1 MKKNLHHIITLLIF
15 CFAVISSSAQE
26 STDSSEVSHEYEV
39 AFDESV
45 EPFRPALFKLSKS
58 GDRYLRF
65 IFWNQI
71 WARAIENNPGT
82 VGVDGQPV
90 DWTTDLGIRRARMLA
105 YAQVS
110 PRFLFMF
117 HIGINNQTF
126 MNGGV
131 PGGGDNGNA
140 GTIPNNPNNPG
151 QIDLRSAKKPQVF
164 IHDLWNEFKVSDKLF
179 IGMGLHFWNGVSRL
193 TSGGTINLMTL
204 DAPIANWANIEL
216 TDQFARQFGFYAKG
230 QLGNWDYRVAV
241 NKPFSVG
248 RGGTFDQNRERPVAF
263 NDQNGNWAT
272 QGYVAYQFWEKENT
286 KLPFYTG
293 TYLGHRKVFN
303 IGGGWHHHPRATT
316 SLNKAGER
324 QSHDILQLGLDS
336 YFDLPIKKGNK
347 VAAVT
352 AYAVAYIYDFG
363 PNYMRNIG
371 IMNTGLGAGITQNG
385 PGNSQPTIGTG
396 NIYHFQAGYLL
407 PRQPNKHGFQPYGTI
422 TINDFDFYDQST
434 FQYGLGA
441 NYLISDHRAK
451 ISLEYRRRPLF
462 VNFIRSGGAGEVVLQ
477 THILL

>member
-1 MKKNLHHIITLLIF
+1 MLFFLAPGLY
-15 CFAVISSSAQE
+15 AQE
-26 STDSSEVSHEYEV
+26 NADSTEVNNYVS

-45 EPFRPALFKLSKS
+45 EPFRPALIKLSTS

-71 WARAIENNPGT
+71 WARALENNPGT
-82 VGVDGQPV
+82 LGVDGQPV
-90 DWTTDLGIRRARMLA
+90 NWTSDLGARRSRMLA
-105 YAQVS
+105 YAS
-110 PRFLFMF
+110 ITPRVLIMF

-140 GTIPNNPNNPG
+140 GTIPINPSLPG
-151 QIDLRSAKKPQVF
+151 QVDLRSAKKPQVF
-164 IHDLWNEFKVSDKLF
+164 IHDLWNEFKISDELF

-204 DAPIANWANIEL
+204 DAPIANWPNIEV
-216 TDQFARQFGFYAKG
+216 TDQFARQYGVYAKG
-230 QLGNWDYRVAV
+230 HISNWDYRVAV

-248 RGGTFDQNRERPVAF
+248 RGGTFDTERQRSVAF
-263 NDQNGNWAT
+263 NNQNGNWAT
-272 QGYVAYQFWEKENT
+272 QGYVAYQFWEPENT

-303 IGGGWHHHPRATT
+303 IGGGWHHHPKATT
-316 SLNKAGER
+316 SLTASGEQ
-324 QSHDILQLGLDS
+324 QSHDILQLGVDS
-336 YFDLPIKKGNK
+336 YLDLPFQIGNK
-347 VAAVT
+347 TAALT
-352 AYAVAYIYDFG
+352 AYAVAYFYDFG
-363 PNYMRNIG
+363 PNYLRNVG
-371 IMNTGLGAGITQNG
+371 IMNTGLGAGTTQNG

-396 NIYHFQAGYLL
+396 NIFHLQVGYLL
-407 PRQPNKHGFQPYGTI
+407 PRRENKQGFQPYGTI
-422 TINDFDFYDQST
+422 TVNDFEFFDEST
-434 FQYGLGA
+434 IQYGIGA

-451 ISLEYRRRPLF
+451 ISIEYRRRPYF
-462 VNFIRSGGAGEVVLQ
+462 VDFVRAGGAGEIVLQ